1 MCKTSSKVQDRDP
14 ALLVPAPFASKAL
27 PPVSAAGHFLIGR
40 VSGLRAS
47 KRRSARRVDAAL
59 MRGALGRRLPATGD
73 YIASR
78 GATNTAVR
86 RGHEMECARGVARA
100 RDAVDA
106 DADAGAGDATTDV
119 LGQDDASSRSITR
132 DSLLP
137 DPPQHSPSRAS
148 ALKSCGVS
156 GVRAL
161 GARDATP

>member
-1 MCKTSSKVQDRDP
+1 MT
-14 ALLVPAPFASKAL
+14 AAPHLQYPRCLPPKPY
-27 PPVSAAGHFLIGR
+27 PPVSSAGHFLIRR

-47 KRRSARRVDAAL
+47 KRRSARRVAAAL

-106 DADAGAGDATTDV
+106 VADADAGDATTDV
-119 LGQDDASSRSITR
+119 VGQDNASSRRITK
-132 DSLLP
+132 DSLIP
-137 DPPQHSPSRAS
+137 DRPQHSTCRAM
-148 ALKSCGVS
+148 ALKKCTGS

-161 GARDATP
+161 GASTTTP

>member
-1 MCKTSSKVQDRDP
+1 MTAAPHLQYPRCFP
-14 ALLVPAPFASKAL
+14 AKPY
-27 PPVSAAGHFLIGR
+27 PPVSSAGHFLIGR

-47 KRRSARRVDAAL
+47 KRRRARRVAAAL

-73 YIASR
+73 YIARR

-119 LGQDDASSRSITR
+119 LGQDDASSRRITK
-132 DSLLP
+132 DSLIP
-137 DPPQHSPSRAS
+137 DPPQHSPSRAM
-148 ALKSCGVS
+148 ALKSCSVGS
-156 GVRAL
+156 VRAL
-161 GARDATP
+161 GASTTTP